1 VCRKIASLAS
11 AVMVVALSAT
21 LSYGQTY
28 QFDGGADGTSW
39 DEASNWD
46 LFLDAFDI
54 PEVGD
59 APTPPNPLISAN
71 IPMTGVLIDNTMP
84 GQTAFDVN
92 VGTANGVG
100 SLSVTGGDLT
110 ASDDITVGA
119 GSNGTMTISGGV
131 VGTGDDFDIHGG
143 SSVTVTGGNLNAGDR
158 INMLGNAILDVNGGD
173 VFADDD
179 FFFFEDSQITVDSG
193 SLIVYDKLRFDDN
206 EMFNGRLTINGG
218 FVRSNEFGV
227 EIVGDIT
234 DFRGV
239 VEINGNGVYEVE
251 MPSGPGS
258 PVSQLTVAMAKALIN
273 EGVHL
278 TTSET
283 GSRYLSAREVIV
295 ADFDGRQNV
304 AFTQIL
310 VVPEPASMALLA
322 VGAVGLLLR
331 RRQS

>member
-1 VCRKIASLAS
+1 MSRKTASLTF

-21 LSYGQTY
+21 ASYGQTY
-28 QFDGGADGTSW
+28 QFDGGADGISW

-46 LFLDAFDI
+46 LFLDQFGI
-54 PEVGD
+54 SEVGD
-59 APTPPNPLISAN
+59 APTPPTPLITAN
-71 IPMTGVLIDNTMP
+71 IPMTGVVIDSTMP

-100 SLSVTGGDLT
+100 SLSVSGGGLM

-131 VGTGDDFDIHGG
+131 VGTGDDFDIRGG
-143 SSVTVTGGNLNAGDR
+143 SSVTVTGGNVNVGDR
-158 INMLGNAILDVNGGD
+158 INMLGNAILTVDGGD

-179 FFFFEDSQITVDSG
+179 FFFFEDSQITVNGG
-193 SLIVYDKLRFDDN
+193 SLIVNDKLRFDDD

-258 PVSQLTVAMAKALIN
+258 PVSQLTVAMAQALIN

-278 TTSET
+278 TTSEV
-283 GSRYLSAREVIV
+283 SPRYLAARQVIV

-310 VVPEPASMALLA
+310 VVPEPACMGLLA
-322 VGAVGLLLR
+322 VGVLGLLLR
-331 RRQS
+331 RQRP